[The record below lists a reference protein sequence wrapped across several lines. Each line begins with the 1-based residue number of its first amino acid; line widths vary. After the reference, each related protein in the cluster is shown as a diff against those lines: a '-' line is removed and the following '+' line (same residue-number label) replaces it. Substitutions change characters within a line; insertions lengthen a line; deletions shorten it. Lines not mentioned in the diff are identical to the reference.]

1 MKYSYMLIKYFFLF
15 KRLPKKWS
23 YKLKLGIITKNKW
36 NKGQMPRMSQE
47 IQIFSNFIINLL
59 LKSQTNL
66 TKHLTQPIK

>member
-1 MKYSYMLIKYFFLF
+1 
-15 KRLPKKWS
+15 
-23 YKLKLGIITKNKW
+23 
-36 NKGQMPRMSQE
+36 MPRMSQE